1 MQKSV
6 NQSFDNKSLIFHGR
20 GQHAR
25 LCRLIA
31 NIEPYTL
38 EYMELNEQNN
48 LWVMDGYYRVDCRYL
63 LKTRL

>member
-25 LCRLIA
+25 LCRPIA

-38 EYMELNEQNN
+38 EYMELNEHNN
-48 LWVMDGYYRVDCRYL
+48 L
-63 LKTRL
+63 